1 MSKTKP
7 TKTED
12 EYFARE
18 DAEKAKRLKEKLKQE
33 ILEEQKKNIKD
44 ICYMKCPKCGGD
56 LTEVVFRGIKIDR
69 CAACNGV
76 WLDSGELEKLAGTE
90 EKTPIKG
97 IIDLFRG
104 SRGS

>member
-1 MSKTKP
+1 MSTDKP

-18 DAEKAKRLKEKLKQE
+18 DAEKIKRLKEKVRQE
-33 ILEEQKKNIKD
+33 ILEEQRQNIKD

-56 LTEVVFRGIKIDR
+56 LHEVLFRGIKIDR

-76 WLDSGELEKLAGTE
+76 WLDKGELEKLAGHE
-90 EKTPIKG
+90 EKS
-97 IIDLFRG
+97 IIREVLNMFRP
-104 SRGS
+104 R

>member
-1 MSKTKP
+1 MSTDKP

-18 DAEKAKRLKEKLKQE
+18 DAEKMKRLKEKLRQE
-33 ILEEQKKNIKD
+33 ILEEQRQNIKD

-56 LTEVVFRGIKIDR
+56 LHEVLFRGIKIDR

-76 WLDSGELEKLAGTE
+76 WLDNGELEKLAGHE
-90 EKTPIKG
+90 EKS
-97 IIDLFRG
+97 IIREVLNMFRP
-104 SRGS
+104 R

>member
-1 MSKTKP
+1 MSSKKP

-18 DAEKAKRLKEKLKQE
+18 DAEKAKRLKEQLKGE
-33 ILEEQKKNIKD
+33 SLEEQKQNIKT

-69 CAACNGV
+69 CTSCNGV
-76 WLDSGELEKLAGTE
+76 WLDDGELEKLAGPE
-90 EKTPIKG
+90 EKSSIRE
-97 IIDLFRG
+97 IINLFKA
-104 SRGS
+104 S

>member
-1 MSKTKP
+1 MNSDKP

-44 ICYMKCPKCGGD
+44 ILHETY
-56 LTEVVFRGIKIDR
+56 GIF
-69 CAACNGV
+69 V
-76 WLDSGELEKLAGTE
+76 
-90 EKTPIKG
+90 
-97 IIDLFRG
+97 
-104 SRGS
+104 